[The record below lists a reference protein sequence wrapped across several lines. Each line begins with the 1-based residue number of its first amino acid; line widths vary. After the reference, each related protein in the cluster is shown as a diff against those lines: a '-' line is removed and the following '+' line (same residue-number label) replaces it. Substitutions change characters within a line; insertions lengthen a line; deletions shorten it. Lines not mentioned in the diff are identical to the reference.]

1 MFTHLSG
8 WKSRVEI
15 DQRAR
20 EGRLRQEWREAP
32 HEDDRVSI
40 PVIFWSVLRLVAQSV
55 ESLLKPPHSLGD
67 TIEADLY
74 PYSPRVQMTKGIR
87 QRSAR
92 RRRRIL

>member
-32 HEDDRVSI
+32 HENDRVSI
-40 PVIFWSVLRLVAQSV
+40 RVIFWSVLGLVARSV
-55 ESLLKPPHSLGD
+55 ESLLKSRRALGCSAKQSRLITIHFPRRSKYGKALSL
-67 TIEADLY
+67 
-74 PYSPRVQMTKGIR
+74 
-87 QRSAR
+87 RSAR
-92 RRRRIL
+92 TR